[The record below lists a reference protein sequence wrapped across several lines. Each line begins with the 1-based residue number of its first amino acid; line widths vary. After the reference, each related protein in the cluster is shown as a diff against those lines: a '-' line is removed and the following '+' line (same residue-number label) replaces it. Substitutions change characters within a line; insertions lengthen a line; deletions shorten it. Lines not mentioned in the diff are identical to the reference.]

1 MIKYILSILFVALFV
16 VSTPVFA
23 LSDAE
28 LSTIDASVAEMTI
41 TVNGSTVRVTG
52 ANGCVLSVYNV
63 AGVRVKTVKIDS
75 ADKLYDLDLPKGCY
89 ILQVGKT
96 VRKISI
102 R

>member
-23 LSDAE
+23 MSDVE

-52 ANGCVLSVYNV
+52 ANGCVLSIYNV

>member
-1 MIKYILSILFVALFV
+1 MIKYILSILFVVLFV
-16 VSTPVFA
+16 VGTPVFA
-23 LSDAE
+23 MSDAE
-28 LSTIDASVAEMTI
+28 LSTIDVSVTEMTI

>member
-16 VSTPVFA
+16 VGTPVFA
-23 LSDAE
+23 MSDAE
-28 LSTIDASVAEMTI
+28 LSTIDASVTEMTI

>member
-23 LSDAE
+23 MSDVE

-52 ANGCVLSVYNV
+52 ANGCVLSIYNV

-96 VRKISI
+96 VRKISV